1 MRLVRDLSGP
11 CLSPAGSV
19 LAIGA
24 FDGLH
29 RGHQALLAA
38 VRASAARRGLP
49 SGAVLFEPL
58 PRRYFAREPFLRVM
72 PPAQRL
78 AGLADAGLDQCLLLR
93 FNAALAAM
101 SPEAFVEAALRYRL
115 AAREVWVGEDFRFG
129 HARAGDVGRLRE
141 LGQEYGFEVRVLETV
156 AADAERISSSGL
168 RAALLRGDFDVA
180 AGLLGAPYRYSRRVT
195 RGQQLG
201 RQLGYPTANLR
212 WLSPLMYGIY
222 AVRVS
227 GAELTR
233 HPAVASIGTRPTVNG
248 REPLLEVHL
257 FDWSGDLYG
266 QRLTV
271 EFVAR
276 QRDELKF
283 DSLDAL
289 VRQMDRDAAEARAI
303 LAARP

>member
-1 MRLVRDLSGP
+1 MLDAQLQAIRDVVQIDVGN
-11 CLSPAGSV
+11 
-19 LAIGA
+19 
-24 FDGLH
+24 
-29 RGHQALLAA
+29 
-38 VRASAARRGLP
+38 RGL
-49 SGAVLFEPL
+49 
-58 PRRYFAREPFLRVM
+58 RT
-72 PPAQRL
+72 
-78 AGLADAGLDQCLLLR
+78 D
-93 FNAALAAM
+93 
-101 SPEAFVEAALRYRL
+101 PEDNLITAC
-115 AAREVWVGEDFRFG
+115 
-129 HARAGDVGRLRE
+129 AGD
-141 LGQEYGFEVRVLETV
+141 F
-156 AADAERISSSGL
+156 AA
-168 RAALLRGDFDVA
+168 AAA
-180 AGLLGAPYRYSRRVT
+180 LLGAPYRYTRRVT

-227 GAELTR
+227 GAGLDR

-289 VRQMDRDAAEARAI
+289 VQQMDRDAAEARAI
-303 LAARP
+303 LAAQP

>member
-58 PRRYFAREPFLRVM
+58 PRRYFAREPFLRLM

-78 AGLADAGLDQCLLLR
+78 AGLIDAGLDHCLLLR

-101 SPEAFVEAALRYRL
+101 SPEAFVTSALQHRL
-115 AAREVWVGEDFRFG
+115 GAREVWVGEDFRFG
-129 HARAGDVGRLRE
+129 HARAGDVERLRE
-141 LGQEYGFEVRVLETV
+141 LGDRHGFEVRVLDTV
-156 AADAERISSSGL
+156 AAEAERISSSRL
-168 RAALLRGDFDVA
+168 RAALLRGDFATA
-180 AGLLGAPYRYSRRVT
+180 AEQLGAPYRYRRRVT

-227 GAELTR
+227 GAGLHR

-266 QRLTV
+266 QCLTV

-303 LAARP
+303 LAVQP

>member
-1 MRLVRDLSGP
+1 MRLVRDLSGS
-11 CLSPAGSV
+11 CLSPSGSV

-29 RGHQALLAA
+29 RGHQALLSAM
-38 VRASAARRGLP
+38 RASAADRALP

-58 PRRYFAREPFLRVM
+58 PRRYFAREPFLRLI

-78 AGLADAGLDQCLLLR
+78 AGLAEAGVDHCLLLR
-93 FNAALAAM
+93 FNQALATM
-101 SPEAFVEAALRYRL
+101 TPEAFVEAALVRRL
-115 AAREVWVGEDFRFG
+115 AAREVWVGADFRFG
-129 HARAGDVGRLRE
+129 HRRAGDVDVLARLGE
-141 LGQEYGFEVRVLETV
+141 QHGFTVRVLDTV
-156 AADAERISSSGL
+156 AAEAERVSSSRL
-168 RAALLRGDFDVA
+168 RAALLGGDFRTA
-180 AGLLGAPYRYSRRVT
+180 ATLLGAPYRYTRRVT

-227 GAELTR
+227 GAGLSR

-248 REPLLEVHL
+248 REPLLEVHV

-289 VRQMDRDAAEARAI
+289 VRQMDLDAAEARAT
-303 LAARP
+303 LAATP

>member
-38 VRASAARRGLP
+38 VRESAARRGLAC
-49 SGAVLFEPL
+49 GAVLFEPL
-58 PRRYFAREPFLRVM
+58 PRRYFAREPFLRLM

-78 AGLADAGLDQCLLLR
+78 AGLAEAGLEQCLLLR
-93 FNAALAAM
+93 FNAALASM
-101 SPEAFVEAALRYRL
+101 SPEAFVEAALVQRL
-115 AAREVWVGEDFRFG
+115 AAREVWVGADFRFG
-129 HARAGDVGRLRE
+129 HARAGDVTRLRE
-141 LGQEYGFEVRVLETV
+141 LGRVQGFEVRVLDTI
-156 AADAERISSSGL
+156 AADAERISSSRL
-168 RAALLRGDFDVA
+168 RAALLAGDFDA
-180 AGLLGAPYRYSRRVT
+180 SAGLLGAPYRYCRRVT

-227 GAELTR
+227 GAGLNR

>member
-1 MRLVRDLSGP
+1 MRLVRDLSGS
-11 CLSPAGSV
+11 CLSPTGSV

-29 RGHQALLAA
+29 RGHQALLSAMQ
-38 VRASAARRGLP
+38 ASAAEHGLP

-58 PRRYFAREPFLRVM
+58 PRRYFAREPFFRLM

-78 AGLADAGLDQCLLLR
+78 AGLAAAGIDQCLLLR
-93 FNAALAAM
+93 FNEALATM
-101 SPEAFVEAALRYRL
+101 SPEAFVEAALVRRL
-115 AAREVWVGEDFRFG
+115 AAREVWVGADFRFG
-129 HARAGDVGRLRE
+129 HRRAGDVGLLTR
-141 LGQEYGFEVRVLETV
+141 LGQQHGFGVRVLDTV
-156 AADAERISSSGL
+156 AVEADRVSSSRL
-168 RAALLRGDFDVA
+168 RAALLGGDFRGA
-180 AGLLGAPYRYSRRVT
+180 ALLLGAPYRYTRRVI

-222 AVRVS
+222 TVRVS
-227 GAELTR
+227 GAGLLR
-233 HPAVASIGTRPTVNG
+233 HPAVASIGTRPTVHG

-289 VRQMDRDAAEARAI
+289 VRQMDLDADEARAT
-303 LAARP
+303 LATTP

>member
-38 VRASAARRGLP
+38 VRASAARRSLS

-58 PRRYFAREPFLRVM
+58 PRRYFAREPFLRLM

-78 AGLADAGLDQCLLLR
+78 AGLAEAGLDQCLLLR

-101 SPEAFVEAALRYRL
+101 SPEGFVEAALRRRL

-129 HARAGDVGRLRE
+129 HGRAGDVGRLRE
-141 LGQEYGFEVRVLETV
+141 LGRECGFEVRVLGTV
-156 AADAERISSSGL
+156 AAEAERISSSGL

-180 AGLLGAPYRYSRRVT
+180 AGLLGAPYRYCRRVT

-227 GAELTR
+227 GAGLTR

-248 REPLLEVHL
+248 REALLEVHL